1 VSAAGAGGLPPL
13 GVHAGL
19 WGFGWAPQQADRTIG
34 AAARAGYDL
43 IEVPAVDRS
52 VLDWRDTAA
61 ALQRHGI
68 APAVSLALGPDDDI
82 TSPDPAVV
90 ARGRHRLAEAVAFA
104 AAIGSTYV
112 GGVTH
117 SAMRRYL
124 EPPTAAGRASAVATL
139 RDVADEAAAQGVTL
153 GVEYVNRYESNL
165 LNTAAQAL
173 AFVED
178 VGADNVVVHLDT
190 FHAALEEADVVAPV
204 AVAGHRLG
212 YVHASENHRGALG
225 TGTLDWPR
233 LLRALLAAGYA
244 GPITVESFA
253 RDVVGPAS
261 AVDIGLWRAQWT
273 DPDEVAETSVRFLR
287 AQLAAAAL
295 SLAAPAPVPA

>member
-1 VSAAGAGGLPPL
+1 MGHDAVADVLL
-13 GVHAGL
+13 GVHAGC
-19 WGFGWAPQQADRTIG
+19 WGFGWSPQQADRTIG

-43 IEVPAVDRS
+43 IEVPAIDRTL
-52 VLDWRDTAA
+52 LDAADTAT

-68 APAVSLALGPDDDI
+68 APAVSLALGEADDI

-90 ARGRHRLAEAVAFA
+90 AAGLHRLREAVAFA
-104 AAIGSTYV
+104 ADIGAVYV

-124 EPPTAAGRASAVATL
+124 APPTPEGRASAVATL
-139 RDVADEAAAQGVTL
+139 RTVAREAARRHVVL

-173 AFVED
+173 AFVEEI
-178 VGADNVVVHLDT
+178 GEDNVVVHLDT
-190 FHAALEEADVVAPV
+190 FHAALEETDVVVPV
-204 AVAGHRLG
+204 EVAGHRLG

-233 LLRALLAAGYA
+233 LLRALLASGYR
-244 GPITVESFA
+244 GPITVESFS
-253 RDVVGPAS
+253 RDVVGTAS
-261 AVDIGLWRAQWT
+261 AVDIGLWRSQWD
-273 DPDEVAETSVRFLR
+273 DPDEIAETSIRFLR
-287 AQLAAAAL
+287 SQLDTARRAL
-295 SLAAPAPVPA
+295 APAA